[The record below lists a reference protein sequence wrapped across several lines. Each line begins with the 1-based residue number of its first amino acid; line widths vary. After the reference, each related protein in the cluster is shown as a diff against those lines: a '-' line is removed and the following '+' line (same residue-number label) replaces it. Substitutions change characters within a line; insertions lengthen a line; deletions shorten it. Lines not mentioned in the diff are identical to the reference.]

1 MNSNILIIG
10 ASSGIGRATAIK
22 FSRNNWNV
30 IAASR
35 KLKLLKELSSFSL
48 KGNHKK
54 IEPVV
59 LDITKH
65 QDLKKN
71 IKNIISKFG
80 IPNIVFLNA
89 GTNNP
94 NSENIASFKET
105 KKLFEVNFFGI
116 IHCIDI
122 LLPYLEKK
130 RNTQLV
136 IMSSVAGYRGLPYAS
151 AYCSSKAGL
160 ISFAESIYNQCRK
173 KGIYIRVV

>member
-65 QDLKKN
+65 QDLKN
-71 IKNIISKFG
+71 H
-80 IPNIVFLNA
+80 
-89 GTNNP
+89 
-94 NSENIASFKET
+94 NSY
-105 KKLFEVNFFGI
+105 
-116 IHCIDI
+116 
-122 LLPYLEKK
+122 LL
-130 RNTQLV
+130 
-136 IMSSVAGYRGLPYAS
+136 
-151 AYCSSKAGL
+151 
-160 ISFAESIYNQCRK
+160 
-173 KGIYIRVV
+173 